1 MKEQG
6 NNVDSGRKK
15 NDQTTINGDNRKKPT
30 FLLSS
35 DLGFV
40 KDSSPSSL
48 DNSETVGRR
57 NGSQIMDFKDD
68 IYVTDSPKSGTQRR
82 GRKRVHISERDD
94 FAKEK
99 GEKVVDAGLT
109 LGKRKRVSS
118 ASNKTTIEFDMGKN
132 GENVSRREQKMKGQ
146 FKVIGSEGR
155 KKIGSI
161 KDGDG
166 SNSSKKVSSSHRC
179 LSAKIVVRKQRE
191 RNKRKE
197 GGETLGIRISERDD
211 FAKEKEEVG
220 GRVKVVDGGL
230 TVGKRKRVCGASSK
244 AINGMDKN
252 GKRVRRRKQNVKG
265 RLRENG
271 DRSNSS
277 EAVSRSSHHISR
289 EKISGKEQKEMNKHK
304 EGGLTLRKGKRE
316 SGVSSKRN
324 IEMDKNGKDSR
335 RRKQSAKGLF
345 KVKGSEREMEMG
357 ARKYGN
363 HSSEKT
369 VVKEQMKRNKHKEG
383 GEKLKSTS
391 TTRDLHL
398 WKENLLSM
406 LKTLDNEHVSDNVY
420 ASLIVKGHWSSTLDC
435 KVLQQRIQSCDADT
449 RSCSAVIPVAEEE
462 FCKLFRIEKKSLTR
476 KPKQIVYRGGKCSLL
491 SWMID
496 LDTIPVLGKVQYKKA
511 ITTGVSIEGRITR
524 DGIWCDCC
532 NGTISISEFES
543 HAGSKLGQPFQNI
556 YVLESG
562 FSLLQ
567 YLLYSWGK
575 YKGSEC
581 IGFHY
586 VFGDDSSDDWCNMCG
601 DGGELICCDGCPSTF
616 HRSCLNLRVPSGD
629 WHCVYCSCKF
639 CGMIVG
645 DSCQRDQSTDIPVSA
660 LLKCRLCKQKYHQS
674 FVQGKDVVHAD
685 SNCPSFCGKEC
696 KEVFEQLQVLRAI
709 NHPLEDGFSWT
720 LLHRS
725 DISQDKSLRAAP
737 EIECSKLAVA
747 LSIMDECFWPIVDQ
761 RSGIN
766 IIPNVV
772 YNCGSNFPR
781 LNYSGFFT
789 AILEKGDEIISV
801 ASIRIH
807 GNHIAELPFI
817 GTRYI
822 YRYQGMCRRLLNVI
836 ESALCSM
843 NVEKLVILAVSE
855 LVETWTSVFG
865 FKPLEEPEKNEMKR
879 MNLIVLPGAQMLQKP
894 LSKQQFTEGGSTFH

>member
-1 MKEQG
+1 MTEQG
-6 NNVDSGRKK
+6 TNVDSGRKK
-15 NDQTTINGDNRKKPT
+15 NDQAPINGDNRKKPR
-30 FLLSS
+30 FSLSS
-35 DLGFV
+35 DLGFL

-48 DNSETVGRR
+48 DNSKTVGQRS
-57 NGSQIMDFKDD
+57 GSQIMDFNEEVC
-68 IYVTDSPKSGTQRR
+68 VTDSSKSATQRR
-82 GRKRVHISERDD
+82 GTKTVHISERDD

-109 LGKRKRVSS
+109 
-118 ASNKTTIEFDMGKN
+118 IEFDVGKN
-132 GENVSRREQKMKGQ
+132 GKNVSRRRQNVKGR
-146 FKVIGSEGR
+146 FKVIGSER
-155 KKIGSI
+155 QKEIGSM
-161 KDGDG
+161 KNGDG
-166 SNSSKKVSSSHRC
+166 SSSSKKVISSHC
-179 LSAKIVVRKQRE
+179 GLSAKIVAKKRRE
-191 RNKRKE
+191 RNKDKE

-220 GRVKVVDGGL
+220 GGVKEVDGGI

-244 AINGMDKN
+244 AINGTDKN
-252 GKRVRRRKQNVKG
+252 RKSVRKRKQNVKG
-265 RLRENG
+265 RLRKNG

-277 EAVSRSSHHISR
+277 ETVSRSSHHISR
-289 EKISGKEQKEMNKHK
+289 EKISGKEQKESNKHK
-304 EGGLTLRKGKRE
+304 EGGLTLGKRKRE
-316 SGVSSKRN
+316 SGVSGKRN
-324 IEMDKNGKDSR
+324 IGVDKNGEDSR
-335 RRKQSAKGLF
+335 RRKQHPEGLF
-345 KVKGSEREMEMG
+345 KVMVFAREKEMG
-357 ARKYGN
+357 TRKNGN
-363 HSSEKT
+363 HVSEKT
-369 VVKEQMKRNKHKEG
+369 IVKEQMKRNKHKES
-383 GEKLKSTS
+383 GEKLRSTS

-398 WKENLLSM
+398 WEEQLLSM

-420 ASLIVKGHWSSTLDC
+420 ASFIGKGRRSSTLAC
-435 KVLQQRIQSCDADT
+435 KVLQQRIQNCDADS
-449 RSCSAVIPVAEEE
+449 RSGLAIVPVAAEE
-462 FCKLFRIEKKSLTR
+462 FRKLFRVEKKSLTR
-476 KPKQIVYRGGKCSLL
+476 KPEQILYRGGKRSLL

-496 LDTIPVLGKVQYKKA
+496 LDTVPVLGKVQYKKA
-511 ITTGVSIEGRITR
+511 ITTGVSVEGRITR

-575 YKGSEC
+575 YKGLEC

-586 VFGDDSSDDWCNMCG
+586 VFGDDSSDDWCNICG

-616 HRSCLNLRVPSGD
+616 HQSCLNLQKVPSGD

-639 CGMIVG
+639 CGMIAG
-645 DSCQRDQSTDIPVSA
+645 DSCQRDQRNDIPVSA
-660 LLKCRLCKQKYHQS
+660 LLRCHLCKQKYHQS

-685 SNCPSFCGKEC
+685 SNYPSFCGKEC
-696 KEVFEQLQVLRAI
+696 KEVFELLQVLRGI
-709 NHPLEDGFSWT
+709 YHPLEDGYSWT

-725 DISQDKSLRAAP
+725 DISQDKSLSVAP

-807 GNHIAELPFI
+807 GNHLAELAFI

-822 YRYQGMCRRLLNVI
+822 YRRQGMCRRLLNGI

-843 NVEKLVILAVSE
+843 NVEKLVIPAVSE
-855 LVETWTSVFG
+855 LVEIWTSDFG
-865 FKPLEEPEKNEMKR
+865 FKPLEEPEKNVMKR
-879 MNLIVLPGAQMLQKP
+879 MNLIVLPGVQMLQKP
-894 LSKQQFTEGGSTFH
+894 LSKQRFTERGSAFH